1 MMKLPEYCLTG
12 ILAAVLAAGCSTIGG
27 KNAAEKE
34 KNQISAITELDL
46 QSAVSAGRKMGDD
59 LLESFKSKDFAL
71 ASGIP
76 IGDEKKRLTREK
88 FDARV
93 KSLEKAG
100 GIAGYTYLGDL
111 AYGAYRRLLWK
122 VEFKGVENTPAAD
135 MLFEVL
141 VVRINGQYRLAG
153 FGFRP

>member
-12 ILAAVLAAGCSTIGG
+12 ILAAVLAAGCSTTGD
-27 KNAAEKE
+27 KKAAAKE
-34 KNQISAITELDL
+34 KNQITAITDLDL
-46 QSAVSAGRKMGDD
+46 QSAVSAGVKMGDN
-59 LLESFKSKDFAL
+59 LLYAFKQNKFEL

-76 IGDEKKRLTREK
+76 LGDEKKRLTREK

-93 KSLEKAG
+93 KGLEKAG
-100 GIAGYTYLGDL
+100 GIADYTYLGDL

-122 VEFKGVENTPAAD
+122 VEFKGVGNAPVAD

-141 VVRINGQYRLAG
+141 VVRINGQYRVAG